1 MLLHLFGCRRSCC
14 RRWRSPPLPPP
25 QPPDPPD
32 TQPALCYQPV
42 LAPQAVETALHEGGG
57 DMKFNVTANVNT
69 LMAIT
74 AVIAYWRG
82 ELPLSPPLPQLLP
95 GQH

>member
-1 MLLHLFGCRRSCC
+1 
-14 RRWRSPPLPPP
+14 
-25 QPPDPPD
+25 
-32 TQPALCYQPV
+32 
-42 LAPQAVETALHEGGG
+42 VETALHEGGG